1 MQISMFSFLKC
12 IHFITEEFQLF
23 GQSNRVNMTDRVSD
37 YFIFQ
42 NKMKISLVTKLF
54 VHDSKGKQHFLIF
67 LCDKQNI

>member
-1 MQISMFSFLKC
+1 MQISMFSFLKR

-42 NKMKISLVTKLF
+42 NKMKISLVTSYLF
-54 VHDSKGKQHFLIF
+54 MTKRVNNTF
-67 LCDKQNI
+67 